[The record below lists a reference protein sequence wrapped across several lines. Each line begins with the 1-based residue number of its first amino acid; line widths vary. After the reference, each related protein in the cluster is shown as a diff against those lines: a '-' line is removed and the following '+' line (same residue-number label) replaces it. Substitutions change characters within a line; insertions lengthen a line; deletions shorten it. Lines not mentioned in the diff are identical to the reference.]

1 MVDRELLLQ
10 AEHWHNRALQ
20 TRIMARNAKEAENRQ
35 RLLKVARGYDRL
47 AARVEEWKAAREKQQ
62 DLMPWPSGCSKL

>member
-1 MVDRELLLQ
+1 MADRDLLLQ
-10 AEHWHNRALQ
+10 AEYWHDRARQ

-47 AARVEEWKAAREKQQ
+47 AARAEEWKAARR
-62 DLMPWPSGCSKL
+62 SSRT

>member
-1 MVDRELLLQ
+1 MADRDLLLQ
-10 AEHWHNRALQ
+10 AEHWHDRARQ

-47 AARVEEWKAAREKQQ
+47 AARAEEWKAAREEQQ
-62 DLMPWPSGCSKL
+62 DLKPWPRGCSRL